1 MKPFDN
7 QLVIIDA
14 SPSGVSGDK
23 YLGALL
29 DLGAKSERLRK
40 VAEVVAENLPGTKD
54 VDVKVRTV
62 ERGEIGAKLV
72 TIESTGEAGKRR
84 GAEIL
89 RSARKCLDKLELSDW
104 GSSFSLSTIQ
114 TLLQAESKVHG
125 HQPSEVELHEL
136 GSADTLV
143 DVLGVASLAES
154 LGLADATWWSS
165 PITVGRGTT
174 RFSDRNYPNPP
185 PAVAEILLQNHFPM
199 EQGLADAELSTPTG
213 VAITVNLVSKYSQSY
228 PILRPEKVGYG
239 AGARELDEVANVLRL
254 TVGRSSELFH
264 SHDEI
269 VILETNLDDVSGEV
283 IGRATERLMASG
295 ARDVTITPVYMKKNR
310 PGHVLSVISKKED
323 AEKLADVLI
332 AETGT
337 LGVRELPV
345 VRHISP
351 RKTTEINVKVK
362 GKDQRIRVKLSE
374 DQKGRVVGGKFEYE
388 DLKRISE
395 DTGLSI
401 REIQKTAK
409 PRLES
414 LLE

>member
-7 QLVIIDA
+7 QVVIIDA